1 MNIVELRI
9 TRTIGTSRY
18 GGLSDG
24 DILRTDP
31 AYARHLV
38 EELRVAQYRETIAAP
53 ADKPRRPRKPKT
65 KEQP

>member
-38 EELRVAQYRETIAAP
+38 EDLRVAQYRETIAAP
-53 ADKPRRPRKPKT
+53 ADKPRRTRKPKT